1 MIDKNNVPKHVAIIM
16 DGNGRW
22 ARQRGLSRSA
32 GHRVGIKRIKEIVKS
47 ASELGI
53 KIITIFAFSTEN
65 WQRPR
70 REVNMLMRAFFNFLN
85 NEIGELHKN
94 NIRFQTIGRHKPL
107 QPEIIRRI
115 REAEKLTAKNTGLTV
130 VLALN
135 YGGRAEIVDAAKQF
149 AQSVYSGEYRPSQL
163 DEKIFSDFLYAPS
176 LPEPD
181 LLIRTSGEIRIS
193 NFLLWELAYTELY
206 FTEKYWPDFTKDDL
220 IKAVNEYQK
229 RQRRFGRI

>member
-1 MIDKNNVPKHVAIIM
+1 MLDKDNIPQHVAIIM

-94 NIRFQTIGRHKPL
+94 NIRFQTIGRDKPL

-115 REAEKLTAKNTGLTV
+115 REAEKLTAK
-130 VLALN
+130 
-135 YGGRAEIVDAAKQF
+135 
-149 AQSVYSGEYRPSQL
+149 
-163 DEKIFSDFLYAPS
+163 
-176 LPEPD
+176 
-181 LLIRTSGEIRIS
+181 RTP
-193 NFLLWELAYTELY
+193 A
-206 FTEKYWPDFTKDDL
+206 
-220 IKAVNEYQK
+220 
-229 RQRRFGRI
+229 

>member
-1 MIDKNNVPKHVAIIM
+1 MLDKNNIPKHVAIIM

-32 GHRVGIKRIKEIVKS
+32 GHRAGIKRIKEIVKS

-85 NEIGELHKN
+85 KEIRELHKN
-94 NIRFQTIGRHKPL
+94 NIRFQTIGRDKPL

-115 REAEKLTAKNTGLTV
+115 REAEKLTAKNSGLTV

-149 AQSVYSGEYRPSQL
+149 AQSVCSGEYRPSQL

-220 IKAVNEYQK
+220 IEAVSEYQK
-229 RQRRFGRI
+229 RQRRFGRV

>member
-1 MIDKNNVPKHVAIIM
+1 MLDKDNIPQHVAIIM

-94 NIRFQTIGRHKPL
+94 NIRFQTIGRDKPL

-220 IKAVNEYQK
+220 IKAVSEYQK
-229 RQRRFGRI
+229 RQRRFGRV

>member
-1 MIDKNNVPKHVAIIM
+1 MLDKNNIPQHVAIIM

-94 NIRFQTIGRHKPL
+94 NIRFQTIGRDKPL

-220 IKAVNEYQK
+220 IKAVSEYRK
-229 RQRRFGRI
+229 RQRRFGRV

>member
-1 MIDKNNVPKHVAIIM
+1 MLDKNNIPKHVAIIM

-32 GHRVGIKRIKEIVKS
+32 GHRAGIKRIKEIVKS

-85 NEIGELHKN
+85 KEIRELHKN
-94 NIRFQTIGRHKPL
+94 NIRFQTIGRDKPL

-115 REAEKLTAKNTGLTV
+115 REAEKLTAKNSGLTV

-135 YGGRAEIVDAAKQF
+135 YGERAEIVDAAKQF
-149 AQSVYSGEYRPSQL
+149 AQSVCSGEYRPSQL

-220 IKAVNEYQK
+220 IEAVSEYQK
-229 RQRRFGRI
+229 RQRRFGRV